1 METVAAVVVT
11 YNRLADLKRC
21 IHSLRRQSYALTAI
35 VVFDNG
41 STDGTDEWLARQ
53 TDVRIL
59 TSWNNLGGAG
69 GFHHALKYAFEKEYD
84 WFWLMDDDCS
94 PEETC
99 LEKLLAIP
107 GKETYAGLAP
117 TVYEAGEIPASHR
130 ANLTYSPNLSALQ
143 EPLEQA
149 GGSNG
154 VSAIDYASFVGLLLP
169 YRSVRAVGLPRSE
182 FFIHNDDVEYSLR
195 LKRKVGKIAL
205 LHTARIDHFCA
216 SKPAA
221 PPLNGKSAYAIDKLW
236 IRFYGIRNNVW
247 LKREAWPELN
257 LRHKF
262 RLTGSFAKALSAQL
276 IQVALHDDHKLK
288 RMRFYTAAYLDGW
301 FGVFDNEKPR
311 AILAPNRPRK

>member
-11 YNRLADLKRC
+11 YNRLTDLKEC
-21 IHSLRRQSYALTAI
+21 IRSLRGQSHPLAAM

-41 STDGTDEWLARQ
+41 STDGTADWLAQQ
-53 TDVRIL
+53 TDVFCL
-59 TSWNNLGGAG
+59 TSRDNLGGAG
-69 GFHHALKYAFEKEYD
+69 GFHHALKHAFEKKYD

-94 PEETC
+94 PEEKC

-107 GKETYAGLAP
+107 HKETYAGLAP
-117 TVYEAGEIPASHR
+117 TVYEEDKIPASHR

-143 EPLEQA
+143 EPLAEA
-149 GGSNG
+149 GNG
-154 VSAIDYASFVGLLLP
+154 NPVSAIDYASFVGLLLP
-169 YRSVRAVGLPRSE
+169 YSSVQAVGLPRSE

-195 LKRKVGKIAL
+195 LKKQVGKIAL
-205 LHTARIDHFCA
+205 LHMARIDHFCA

-221 PPLNGKSAYAIDKLW
+221 PQLNGKSAYAIDKLW

-247 LKREAWPELN
+247 LKREAWPELK
-257 LRHKF
+257 LLHKL
-262 RLTGSFAKALSAQL
+262 RLTSSFAKALSAQL

-288 RMRFYTAAYLDGW
+288 RMKFYTAAYLDGW

-311 AILAPNRPRK
+311 AILASNQPKK